1 MITQPQRQIRA
12 AGNHQFFFAI
22 LFFLL
27 LPTGR
32 LWADLS
38 VAYSGTSDQAVIV
51 SFFDR
56 QTVGS
61 SLVGTLQIQNI
72 SGTWVYIEQD
82 LTSSANPVAMPYTIY
97 LLGPDAIKT
106 FPNFTFPQGSY
117 LKLVVTTPV
126 GLDFTQASEKRTAL
140 QGALA
145 VDLLTRGLLTF
156 SLPPDAFDQPPV
168 GQVVEPL
175 LDNLIATVSPIGE
188 LAVAIQDRS
197 ATEVSSA
204 LLDIAADST
213 HVVNALTPLVQR
225 YATADQVASSLG
237 FFAELINLPEK
248 AALVTDLS
256 ARTFGA
262 PPVTWSR
269 MDVVSRTQVP
279 SISSVSPT
287 VLTTMPVPQ
296 TQALT
301 VHGSGFTSASSLV
314 FTIGTAT
321 YPSRPERLQF
331 IDANTLQ
338 YNIAVG
344 SAVGTWSVRLVGG
357 TGSATFQVQAAP
369 SGLYTIT
376 PLSGPHG
383 SITPSAALTR
393 AGGES
398 QTFVATPQNSTFTVD
413 TWYMDGVAVP
423 ATGNRFTLADIQ
435 APHTVFVTFRLATV
449 AGQTGYLTV
458 SLQPAGAVSA
468 GAQWQVDGGSYRNSG
483 DTASGLAPGS
493 HSVSF
498 KAVSGY
504 TTPGGHSV
512 SISSGANTTDSGTY
526 TVVTPST
533 YTLTLNYNPAQG
545 GASPSPLVPETSHT
559 YGSYSF
565 GYAPGSVTLV
575 QASASSGYHFT
586 GWSGDASGTGNPITV
601 TMNGN
606 KNITANFAL
615 GDPSLGTLTVTIVPP
630 EAAAAGVTWGFNES
644 DFRTSGTSLQ
654 YWPGTYLIYVNGTS
668 GWIGYPSWVTVIAG
682 QTTSVSLPA
691 SSTTGTIIGN
701 DPRTYITLAGAAE
714 NPGNTDGV
722 GSSAR
727 FNSPVGMTVD
737 GAGNVFVTDTG
748 TLVRKISPLGMVT
761 TVAGQ
766 AGVSGY
772 ADGQGTN
779 AVFNNLQGIAVD
791 SSGNLYVSDMMN
803 SVIRKITPGGA
814 VSTFAGQAGIN
825 DSVDGTGSAARF
837 YFPTGIAVDT
847 SGNVYVS
854 DSVNQTI
861 RKITPS
867 RAVTTL
873 AGFPRSYGY
882 ADGTGSA
889 ARFHSPQGLAVN
901 GSGNVYVAENSNETI
916 RRVTPAGVVS
926 TLAGFPGSAGAA
938 DGIGGAARFRFLNG
952 LALDQTGNIYVAD
965 QGNEAVRKVT
975 QGGVVTTVAGQSGNP
990 GTADGIGSLA
1000 RFNHPQGVAVDAS
1013 GNLYVVDSRNHTIRA
1028 TTSVATKFDQTITFG
1043 TLPSKYINDLP
1054 FALTASASSAL
1065 PVTFSMVSGPAS
1077 LSNNVVTLTGA
1088 GTVTLRASQ
1097 AGDATFNAATN
1108 VDRSFNVAKLPQ
1120 TIIFGALSRQVL
1132 GDAPFALSASASSG
1146 LAVSFSL
1153 LSGPAILSGNV
1164 VTITGAGLVVLRVT
1178 QGGDATYASAPD
1190 IDQVLIVAP
1199 GKNVITDCQRVPNGM
1214 FTLRYYGDTGTNY
1227 VVMGSTNLLNW
1238 LRLATNQIGGLGYL
1252 EFTDISSTNLN
1263 RRFYRVVGQ

>member
-1 MITQPQRQIRA
+1 MNAQPQRLRA
-12 AGNHQFFFAI
+12 GANHPLLLAI
-22 LFFLL
+22 LMVLL
-27 LPTGR
+27 LPAGS

-38 VAYSGTSDQAVIV
+38 VAYSGSSEQAMIV

-72 SGTWVYIEQD
+72 SGTWIYIEQD
-82 LTSSANPVAMPYTIY
+82 LSSSPNPVAMPYTIY

-175 LDNLIATVSPIGE
+175 LDNLISTVSHIGE

-256 ARTFGA
+256 ARTFDA

-344 SAVGTWSVRLVGG
+344 SAVGTWSVRLAGG

-376 PLSGPHG
+376 PVSGPHG
-383 SITPSAALTR
+383 SMTPSAALTR

-398 QTFVATPQNSTFTVD
+398 QTFVATPLDSTFTVD
-413 TWYMDGVAVP
+413 TWYVDGVAVP

-435 APHTVFVTFRLATV
+435 APHTVYVTFRLATV
-449 AGQTGYLTV
+449 AGQTGSLTV
-458 SLQPAGAVSA
+458 GLQPAGAVTA

-483 DTASGLAPGS
+483 DTATGLAPGS

-504 TTPGGHSV
+504 TTPAGHSV

-526 TVVTPST
+526 TVVSPAS
-533 YTLTLNYNPAQG
+533 YTLTLNPG
-545 GASPSPLVPETSHT
+545 GGDMGCIVNQPFGTGSGNIYSPGAV
-559 YGSYSF
+559 
-565 GYAPGSVTLV
+565 V
-575 QASASSGYHFT
+575 QLTASANPGYHFVS
-586 GWSGDASGTGNPITV
+586 WSGDVSGTGNPTSI

-606 KNITANFAL
+606 RSVGANFAY
-615 GDPSLGTLTVTIVPP
+615 GDPNMGVLAVTIVPP
-630 EAAAAGVTWGFNES
+630 EAAAAGVRWGFNES
-644 DFRTSGTSLQ
+644 DFRPSGSSLQ
-654 YWPGTYLIYVNGTS
+654 YWPGTYLIFCNGTN
-668 GWIGYPSWVTVIAG
+668 GWIGYPRWVTVTAG
-682 QTTSVSLPA
+682 QTTNVSLAA
-691 SSTTGTIIGN
+691 SSTTGSIVGS
-701 DPRTYITLAGAAE
+701 DPRTYYTFAGMATNSGSA
-714 NPGNTDGV
+714 DGV
-722 GSSAR
+722 GSAAR
-727 FNSPVGMTVD
+727 FYRPWSLTVD
-737 GAGNVFVTDTG
+737 KGGNVYVADSWNA
-748 TLVRKISPLGMVT
+748 LIRKITPLGAVST
-761 TVAGQ
+761 IAGKV
-766 AGVSGY
+766 GVNGF

-779 AVFNNLQGIAVD
+779 AIFNNPTGIAVD
-791 SSGNLYVSDMMN
+791 SSTNLYVADFMN
-803 SVIRKITPGGA
+803 SVIRKITPDGT
-814 VSTFAGQAGIN
+814 VSTLAGLAGSN
-825 DSVDGTGSAARF
+825 DSVDATGSAARF
-837 YFPTGIAVDT
+837 YFPCGVAVDT
-847 SGNVYVS
+847 NGYLYVA

-861 RKITPS
+861 RKITPG

-873 AGFPRSYGY
+873 AGYPRSWGT

-889 ARFHSPQGLAVN
+889 ARFHNPEDVAVDS
-901 GSGNVYVAENSNETI
+901 SGNVYVADNVNQTV
-916 RRVTPAGVVS
+916 RKVTPAGVVT
-926 TLAGFPGSAGAA
+926 TLAGFPESGGAA
-938 DGIGGAARFRFLNG
+938 DGTGNTARFNNMSG
-952 LALDQTGNIYVAD
+952 VAVDADGNILVAD
-965 QGNEAVRKVT
+965 TSNYAIRKVT
-975 QGGVVTTVAGQSGNP
+975 QAGVVTTLAGQSGNR
-990 GTADGIGSLA
+990 GSADGVGSLV
-1000 RFNHPQGVAVDAS
+1000 RFNSPSDIAIGPSGIMYVD
-1013 GNLYVVDSRNHTIRA
+1013 DSMNHTIRM
-1028 TTSVATKFDQTITFG
+1028 TLPVGPKFDQTITFG
-1043 TLPSKYINDLP
+1043 AVADKHVNDLP
-1054 FALTASASSAL
+1054 FALSATASSGL
-1065 PVTFSMVSGPAS
+1065 PVTFSLISGPAT

-1088 GTVTLRASQ
+1088 GTVTVRASQ

-1108 VDRSFNVAKLPQ
+1108 VDRSFIVAKLPQ
-1120 TIIFGALSRQVL
+1120 TILFGALSRQVV

-1146 LAVSFSL
+1146 LAVGFSL

-1164 VTITGAGLVVLRVT
+1164 VTITGAGLIVLRAS
-1178 QGGDATYASAPD
+1178 QPGDSTYASAPD
-1190 IDQVLIVAP
+1190 IDQVLVVAP
-1199 GKNVITDCQRVPNGM
+1199 GNNVITDCQRVPNGM
-1214 FTLRYYGDTGTNY
+1214 FTLRYYGNTGTDY
-1227 VVMGSTNLLNW
+1227 VVMASTNLLSW
-1238 LRLATNQIGGLGYL
+1238 LRLTTNQIGGLGYL